1 MKITRILRNIY
12 MNTKRHYRRL
22 LLLLAML
29 FATTFGMAQTV
40 IVKDSITNEPIQ
52 FVSVY
57 FGNDTGGYTDEK
69 GMIAI
74 PNEAAQIRLSQ
85 GVSANYLHEKFI
97 NERLSIGAGI
107 GYNRHEEYKFSAI
120 PVYLSSHYFFLDKRF
135 SPFVNLRVGGFA
147 LFNMKNVG
155 TNEKYSLSKEKQ
167 GFSLFMSPSV
177 GVKMHITPSLGIM
190 ASISDEAYLVKA
202 FDVNK
207 NDYISRL
214 IHNMGINVGV
224 CFQIKGW

>member
-1 MKITRILRNIY
+1 
-12 MNTKRHYRRL
+12 MNKKTIIII
-22 LLLLAML
+22 LLAL
-29 FATTFGMAQTV
+29 VAITGQAQTSFDPDEGCLNV
-40 IVKDSITNEPIQ
+40 IDISYAQGIGE
-52 FVSVY
+52 Y
-57 FGNDTGGYTDEK
+57 GDE
-69 GMIAI
+69 
-74 PNEAAQIRLSQ
+74 

-107 GYNRHEEYKFSAI
+107 GYNHHEKYKFSAI
-120 PVYLSSHYFFLDKRF
+120 PIYLSTHYFFLDRKF

-147 LFNMKNVG
+147 LFNAKNVG
-155 TNEKYSLSKEKQ
+155 SNEKYSLSKEKQ

-177 GVKMHITPSLGIM
+177 GVKVHITPSLGIM

-202 FDVNK
+202 FEVNK
-207 NDYISRL
+207 NDYKSRL